1 MMGRGLKVA
10 RHAVAGAPHR
20 RTASAAHVSLL
31 RPHVQRQLPRSTL
44 QEAIQTRSSLPA
56 LIARYPVV
64 TGLRRLR
71 NAMTPSR
78 SRARSIDSSPDGRR
92 APVERSS
99 NRYLKLN
106 RIPQVRPATRS
117 SLCTNQLS
125 RWEPAPRRMGGQAP
139 AVTRRSHGRP
149 ARPPIGSHICVL
161 SICCARS
168 PSISATLTESPSES
182 RIPTVGATGLE
193 PEGWP
198 RRTSC

>member
-1 MMGRGLKVA
+1 MGRGLKVA

-31 RPHVQRQLPRSTL
+31 RPHVQRQLPRSNL

-71 NAMTPSR
+71 NAMTPPR

-149 ARPPIGSHICVL
+149 ARPPMGSHVVQDRLRSRRL
-161 SICCARS
+161 SLNHLVRVVFQQSGRQDSNRRDGRA
-168 PSISATLTESPSES
+168 
-182 RIPTVGATGLE
+182 GL
-193 PEGWP
+193 GLD
-198 RRTSC
+198 